1 VGWACTASSLFRGDR
16 ESPSFKVIELLERRG
31 AVVSLADPWADPAR
45 FPVQTWNK
53 KDGPISDFDLVVL
66 LTDHAEFNDAL
77 IKGAP
82 RVLDCR
88 NHFAPAS
95 NVERI

>member
-1 VGWACTASSLFRGDR
+1 
-16 ESPSFKVIELLERRG
+16 
-31 AVVSLADPWADPAR
+31 
-45 FPVQTWNK
+45 VQTWSPR
-53 KDGPISDFDLVVL
+53 DCPISDFDLVVL

-77 IKGAP
+77 IKGAA